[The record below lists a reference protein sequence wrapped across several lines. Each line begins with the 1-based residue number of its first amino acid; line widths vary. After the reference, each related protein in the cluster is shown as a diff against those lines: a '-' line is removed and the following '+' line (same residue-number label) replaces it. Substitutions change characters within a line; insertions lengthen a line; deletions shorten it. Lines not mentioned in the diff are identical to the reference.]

1 MKLPWMM
8 RHVWEVLRLAR
19 RALRPLRRAV
29 RRTVPQ
35 HRPVRHRA
43 ARAVLRERERAKE
56 SDRAAWRSFAG
67 RFESGSDRTDQADPG
82 EALSRGGAI
91 DRDWYRR
98 AYGHLLRADEDP
110 LEHYLH
116 HGYLLGCAPNRHVD
130 PGEVAA
136 RVASGD
142 REPVSLALRLRAQ
155 PDSLELQRE
164 RLQER
169 PHRLALDDAELRWR
183 DLIED
188 RIREDDTFALYRIIG
203 NDLPPRHK
211 EGQGERNLHFL
222 LEHEPDLEGCEKRY
236 VVNRIVDPAV
246 EERILH
252 LLDTHRAS
260 YLHLP
265 FDRSAYRRIGWRV
278 SDFQRPGVLYGSTH
292 DRMLAVSRTRAI
304 DHAYHDKN
312 LYAMNNNGAR
322 NAAFADGRAL
332 ARWILPLDGNCFFTV
347 SAWDRLRTEVLAAPH
362 RRYMLI
368 PMVRVAD
375 NHDLLQDPPPRLSE
389 EEPQLGFRS
398 DADELFDEDQ
408 RYGRRP
414 KVELLRRLGVPGPW
428 DAWPD
433 EPWERGFAG
442 VSKDVGEYHVAGWVA
457 RMASGQPTLEADD
470 RQRMMSRMIGGRT
483 LLAELDVALLSERMS
498 RMRTTWWDEAV
509 LAEQRRL
516 GHVLGQPLR
525 GPVEEAVDRWL
536 PTTAHRDGPASS
548 VTLTAGVVADAL
560 ASELL
565 TDPTL
570 AERSSATLDALMHA
584 SGWTQLVEPWN
595 LAALIDA
602 VTCIRERGAISTAT
616 RDAFT
621 EIVRQHRALLTG
633 SAEGRRRRRRFD
645 SRGTWYEV
653 EMAACSRYLDDA
665 DELVE
670 GSRRVA
676 ARFHDQFDLI
686 PRLRRGW
693 WKRVS
698 RPGNL
703 IAWSRLLHLHGRLD
717 IPLCD
722 PGSQASEGFQK
733 AVQRGLQG
741 ARDSPETEITL
752 SHYLADYGAE
762 TPVPR
767 LESLQTSTLEGV
779 TPLWWAGIVRPA
791 RRVSPPRS

>member
-1 MKLPWMM
+1 MTLSWVM
-8 RHVWEVLRLAR
+8 RHVRAVLRVAR
-19 RALRPLRRAV
+19 RVLRRLRRVLRRA
-29 RRTVPQ
+29 VPQ

-43 ARAVLRERERAKE
+43 ARADLRKRERVKEADRAKW
-56 SDRAAWRSFAG
+56 RALAG
-67 RFESGSDRTDQADPG
+67 RFESGSDRTEQADRG
-82 EALSRGGAI
+82 EELSRAGAF

-98 AYGHLLRADEDP
+98 AYGHLLRIDEDP

-116 HGYLLGCAPNRHVD
+116 RGYLLGCAPNRHVD

-136 RVASGD
+136 RVAAGD
-142 REPVSLALRLRAQ
+142 REPVSLALRLRAH
-155 PDSLELQRE
+155 PDALQFQRE
-164 RLQER
+164 RLHQR
-169 PHRLALDDAELRWR
+169 PRGLALDDAELRWR
-183 DLIED
+183 DLVED
-188 RIREDDTFALYRIIG
+188 RDREDDTFALYRIIG
-203 NDLPPRHK
+203 NDLPPRHQ
-211 EGQGERNLHFL
+211 EGQTEQNLRFL
-222 LEHEPDLEGCEKRY
+222 LAHEPDLKGCEKRY

-252 LLDTHRAS
+252 LLDTHGAA

-265 FDRSAYRRIGWRV
+265 FDPTEYRQIAWCI
-278 SDFQRPGVLYGSTH
+278 SDFQRPGVLYGATH
-292 DRMLAVSRTRAI
+292 DRMAAVSRTRAI
-304 DHAYHDKN
+304 DHAYHHKN

-322 NAAFADGRAL
+322 NAAFADGQRR
-332 ARWILPLDGNCFFTV
+332 ARWILPLDGNCFFTM
-347 SAWDRLRTEVLAAPH
+347 SAWERLRTEVLAAPH
-362 RRYMLI
+362 RRYVLI

-375 NHDLLQDPPPRLSE
+375 NDDLLRDPPPRLSE
-389 EEPQLGFRS
+389 EEPQLSFRS
-398 DADELFDEDQ
+398 DANELFDEQ
-408 RYGRRP
+408 LRYGRRP

-433 EPWERGFAG
+433 EPWERGFDG

-457 RMASGQPTLEADD
+457 RMASGQPTLETDG
-470 RQRMMSRMIGGRT
+470 RQRMVSRMVGIRN
-483 LLAELDVALLSERMS
+483 LLGELDEAFLRERMTPLQ
-498 RMRTTWWDEAV
+498 TTWWDETV

-516 GHVLGQPLR
+516 GHVLGQPLQA
-525 GPVEEAVDRWL
+525 PVEEAVARW
-536 PTTAHRDGPASS
+536 PPPSVHRSGYALSAP
-548 VTLTAGVVADAL
+548 LTAGVIVGAVG
-560 ASELL
+560 SELL
-565 TDPTL
+565 TDPAL
-570 AERSSATLDALMHA
+570 AERSAASLDALTQA

-595 LAALIDA
+595 LAALLDA

-616 RDAFT
+616 REAFA
-621 EIVRQHRALLTG
+621 EIVREHRAFLTE
-633 SAEGRRRRRRFD
+633 SAEGRRRRRRLD

-665 DELVE
+665 AELVE

-703 IAWSRLLHLHGRLD
+703 IAWSRLLHLHGRLG

-722 PGSQASEGFQK
+722 PGSRASEGFQN
-733 AVQRGLQG
+733 AVRRGLQG
-741 ARDSPETEITL
+741 ARDKPEIEITL

-762 TPVPR
+762 TPVLR
-767 LESLQTSTLEGV
+767 FETLQTSALEGV

-791 RRVSPPRS
+791 RRVSPPPS